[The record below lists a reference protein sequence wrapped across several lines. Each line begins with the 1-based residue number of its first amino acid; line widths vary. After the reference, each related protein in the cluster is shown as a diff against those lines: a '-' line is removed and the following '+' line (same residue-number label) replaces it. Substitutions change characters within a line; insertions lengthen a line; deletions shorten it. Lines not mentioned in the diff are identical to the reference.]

1 MSYRDVESGY
11 YSSMDSPLSL
21 GLSSLSVRMGFVR
34 KVYALLTLQ
43 LILTAAIAA
52 PFVLMDHDK
61 VESFIYRN
69 VWLLWLSLA
78 MGFVIMATFACFPRL
93 MRDVPINYFLL
104 TLFTVTEGVSVGII
118 SSMYTTASV
127 VMAFA
132 LVALVTFSLTL
143 FATRTSYDVTKTF
156 YPYLIA
162 VTVAMVGAGLFLM
175 LFPSHAGSMV
185 YAAIGAVL
193 FSVYIVFDTQMIV
206 GGKSEMQYSVD
217 DYVPATIALYIDIVS
232 LFIYTLQLFGEQ
244 RRD

>member
-1 MSYRDVESGY
+1 
-11 YSSMDSPLSL
+11 
-21 GLSSLSVRMGFVR
+21 
-34 KVYALLTLQ
+34 
-43 LILTAAIAA
+43 
-52 PFVLMDHDK
+52 
-61 VESFIYRN
+61 
-69 VWLLWLSLA
+69 
-78 MGFVIMATFACFPRL
+78 
-93 MRDVPINYFLL
+93 
-104 TLFTVTEGVSVGII
+104 
-118 SSMYTTASV
+118 MYTTASV

-175 LFPSHAGSMV
+175 LFPSDAGSMV

-206 GGKSEMQYSVD
+206 GGKSEMQYSVE

-232 LFIYTLQLFGEQ
+232 LFIYMLQLFGEQ